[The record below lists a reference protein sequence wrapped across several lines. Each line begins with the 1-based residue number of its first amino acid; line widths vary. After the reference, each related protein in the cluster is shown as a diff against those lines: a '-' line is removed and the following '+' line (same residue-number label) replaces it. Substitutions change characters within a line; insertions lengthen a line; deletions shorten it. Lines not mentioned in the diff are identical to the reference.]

1 MNAKRNATALLSE
14 TELAQIDA
22 HEIQPEEYEELPD
35 LTDEMHAR
43 AELRIGDRTVYS
55 FPHQQITLQLPTDIF
70 ERWVASGPDWLAR
83 MEKLLRDSV
92 SPK

>member
-1 MNAKRNATALLSE
+1 
-14 TELAQIDA
+14 
-22 HEIQPEEYEELPD
+22 
-35 LTDEMHAR
+35 MHAR

-83 MEKLLRDSV
+83 MEKLLRDSAT
-92 SPK
+92 PK